1 MFQYQLPPPRRC
13 AGCATN
19 FVAYLQEDRERM
31 RAALLANPRKLSAL
45 RRFLA
50 LARTRTLSLAPLDPE
65 LRRVLS

>member
-1 MFQYQLPPPRRC
+1 MFRYQLAPPRRC

>member
-1 MFQYQLPPPRRC
+1 MFQYQLAPPRRC

>member
-1 MFQYQLPPPRRC
+1 MFQYQLAPPRRC

-50 LARTRTLSLAPLDPE
+50 SASYTHL
-65 LRRVLS
+65 

>member
-1 MFQYQLPPPRRC
+1 
-13 AGCATN
+13 
-19 FVAYLQEDRERM
+19 
-31 RAALLANPRKLSAL
+31 L